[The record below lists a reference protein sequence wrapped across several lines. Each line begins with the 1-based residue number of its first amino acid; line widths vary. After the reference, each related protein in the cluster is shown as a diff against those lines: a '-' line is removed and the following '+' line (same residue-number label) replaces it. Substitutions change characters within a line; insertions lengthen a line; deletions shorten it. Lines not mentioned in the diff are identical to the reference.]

1 MIRTLWTG
9 CLLALLA
16 AAVSAQSKT
25 GTTIG
30 QFTLIEPSARTAA
43 MGGAGVTASAEVFS
57 AFYNPGALAMLNR
70 SDIQFSHEI
79 WFAGISLIHA
89 GASFSIEGFG
99 TLAAFVTNL
108 NSGDIDV
115 TTVQQPL
122 GTGERYSVNDL
133 LVGVAYAM
141 RLTDRFTLGL
151 QANYVTERILHS
163 SIAVF
168 GVNLGTLYELSPG
181 GLRIGASLSNFGSK
195 GKYEGTDLYIRYDM
209 DPDRYGDNSSVPGE
223 IKTDEFSMPIVFRI
237 GLGYPLKIDE
247 SNGLEFA
254 LEAQHPSDNSE
265 CVNLGAEWTFRRVMA
280 LRVGYNSLFQTD
292 SEYGLTAGAGLMWD
306 GLGYLVRFDYAWTAH
321 KQLGSLHH
329 LTLGLG
335 F

>member
-1 MIRTLWTG
+1 MV
-9 CLLALLA
+9 LA
-16 AAVSAQSKT
+16 AVLHAQSKT
-25 GTTIG
+25 GTTVG

-57 AFYNPGALAMLNR
+57 AFYNPGALAALDH
-70 SDIQFSHEI
+70 SDIQFSHEM
-79 WFAGISLIHA
+79 WFADISLIHA
-89 GASFSIEGFG
+89 GASFTIEGFG
-99 TLAAFVTNL
+99 TVAAFVTNL

-115 TTVQQPL
+115 RTVQQPL
-122 GTGERYSVNDL
+122 GTGERYSVNNL
-133 LVGVAYAM
+133 LVGIGYAM

-163 SIAVF
+163 SITVY

-223 IKTDEFSMPIVFRI
+223 IKTDEYSMPIVFRI
-237 GLGYPLKIDE
+237 GLGYPLTLDE
-247 SNGLEFA
+247 SNAIEVA
-254 LEAQHPSDNSE
+254 VEAQHPSDNSE
-265 CVNLGAEWTFRRVMA
+265 CVNLGAEWTFRRVVA

-306 GLGYLVRFDYAWTAH
+306 GLGYLLRFDYAWTAH
-321 KQLGSLHH
+321 ERLGSLHH
-329 LTLGLG
+329 LTLGFG